1 MDLVISQLD
10 QKYQEFLSALDRKSF
25 YDTFRSVYD
34 YFDIIQSQDDLQ
46 KIIAAERQNIE
57 DKKQVVNSDEKLTA
71 KDKKEVIKRIEDQS
85 YSFGYNKINER
96 IYLPMKKYKESLTLS
111 PKESLTGRA
120 LAVKE
125 QSKNT
130 GEYLTDIFFSF
141 VFGNIEPAKI
151 FWTKFKYLCF
161 TDNVA
166 VYMEKLHSG
175 LIKKKLELPVITF
188 NGEKPISSKIKII
201 IDDNK
206 GIYQEGKELLAY
218 NIERISKRMK
228 LIKHL
233 VAKDNCSL
241 SELNGI
247 TRQDKIV
254 TMKSIPEINELFK
267 SKLDLNDDLILSIDT
282 GGYSINKDVYAVTI
296 KR

>member
-10 QKYQEFLSALDRKSF
+10 QKYQKFLNALDRKSF
-25 YDTFRSVYD
+25 YDTFRSVYE
-34 YFDIIQSQDDLQ
+34 YFDIIQSQIDLR
-46 KIIAAERQNIE
+46 KIIDAERQEIG

-71 KDKKEVIKRIEDQS
+71 KDKKETIKRIEDQS

-96 IYLPMKKYKESLTLS
+96 IYLPMKNYKESLTLS

-125 QSKNT
+125 KSKNT

-175 LIKKKLELPVITF
+175 LIKKKLELPVIEF
-188 NGEKPISSKIKII
+188 KDGNADDRIKIV

-206 GIYQEGKELLAY
+206 GIYQEGKEEFTY
-218 NIERISKRMK
+218 MIERISKRMK

-233 VAKDNCSL
+233 VSKDNCSL
-241 SELNGI
+241 SELNRI
-247 TRQDKIV
+247 TKQDKVV

-267 SKLDLNDDLILSIDT
+267 SKLDLSDDLILSVDT

-296 KR
+296 RR